1 MNLKPMQAAVVV
13 LLLLTAAAGAR
24 GQDALISAS
33 WDPSFP
39 TGDTREFIGEY
50 SLRSYSCD
58 LKGFITP
65 RVAMGASFDW
75 RLFDEVGSEV
85 VEIDDGHVS
94 GPQARRLYASPV
106 LLTATYYFG
115 SFSDHPGLVPYIGG
129 GGGAYRIKQEI
140 DIGVYTTKS
149 GAWNFGL
156 CAEIGTL
163 ARVYSGYALVRFKYH
178 YAFESEDVSPLSW
191 WSVGI
196 GFVDI
201 Y

>member
-1 MNLKPMQAAVVV
+1 MNLKPLQAGILVV
-13 LLLLTAAAGAR
+13 LLLSAASDAR
-24 GQDALISAS
+24 GQGALISVS

-39 TGDTREFIGEY
+39 TGDTGEFIGEH
-50 SLRSYSCD
+50 SLRSYGCD
-58 LKGFITP
+58 VKGFITP

-75 RLFDEVGSEV
+75 RLFDEVRSEV
-85 VEIDDGHVS
+85 AEVDDGHVS

-106 LLTATYYFG
+106 LLTATYYSG
-115 SFSDHPGLVPYIGG
+115 SFSDHPRFVYYIAG
-129 GGGAYRIKQEI
+129 GGGAYRIEERI
-140 DIGVYTTKS
+140 EIGVYTTKYR
-149 GAWNFGL
+149 AWNFGL

-163 ARVYSGYALVRFKYH
+163 ARVYGGYALLRFKYH

-196 GFVDI
+196 GFVNI